1 MRSVYRF
8 VKSTLIGGLVILVP
22 LAVVLALVG
31 WAIDVTRKAVVP
43 VFEYLPDK
51 SIGGVSLVVLFA
63 IVGLVAIC
71 FVTGLFAQSALIRF
85 VHDRAERF
93 ALRFVPGY
101 ALMKSVGVNL
111 VGVEDK
117 RPVKTVIVKFPSSWQ
132 FGFLMETLV
141 DGRHVVF
148 VPGVP
153 RTSEGTLHIVETDL
167 VQVLAM
173 PVSSALDVL
182 EQLGIGV
189 CKVWPKEQSPPAPL
203 ESKGTPPR

>member
-8 VKSTLIGGLVILVP
+8 VKSTLIGGLVIVVP
-22 LAVVLALVG
+22 LAVVLAL
-31 WAIDVTRKAVVP
+31 IDVTRKAVVP

-51 SIGGVSLVVLFA
+51 SIGGVSLVVLFV

-153 RTSEGTLHIVETDL
+153 RTSEGTLHILEADR

-189 CKVWPKEQSPPAPL
+189 CKVWPKEQSPPAPP
-203 ESKGTPPR
+203 ESKGTTPR